1 MASKSPGLVALGILV
16 FVAATLI
23 SSVTTVPTRAV
34 GVVTTFNKPTGETY
48 TAGAHLKAPW
58 KNVTDMSL
66 AWQTVNYQFE
76 VQAAGG
82 ATVGLDI
89 RPRWRMKEAAAPEL
103 FQDYKNFEGVVDNL
117 FKTELVAAGNKLFAA
132 YNPLTA
138 YDVKT
143 SLPVKAKSQWE
154 QEFLAE
160 MNLRLG
166 TKLEFE
172 RVGVITI
179 APDPKSQEKLNQQ
192 IEEFGRGKVLDQAK
206 INADKEAAITAT
218 NAGVDKATR
227 CMEIAE
233 KTSSDPGTCALFEN
247 KGAGVIIGTGKAAK

>member
-1 MASKSPGLVALGILV
+1 MASKSPGLVFASILV
-16 FVAATLI
+16 FALGLVI
-23 SSVTTVPTRAV
+23 SSVGTVPTREV
-34 GVVTTFNKPTGETY
+34 GVVTSFNKPTGETY
-48 TAGAHLKAPW
+48 TAGAYLKAPW
-58 KNVTDMSL
+58 KSVTDMSL
-66 AWQTVNYQFE
+66 AWQTVNYQFN

-89 RPRWRMKEAAAPEL
+89 RPRWRMREAAAPEL
-103 FQDYKNFEGVVDNL
+103 FQEYKNFEGVVNNL
-117 FKTELVAAGNKLFAA
+117 FKTELVGAGNALFAS

-143 SLPVKAKSQWE
+143 SLPTKPKTAWE
-154 QEFLAE
+154 SEFLAE
-160 MNLRLG
+160 LNKRLG
-166 TKLEFE
+166 NKLEFE

-218 NAGVDKATR
+218 NAGVDKEAR
-227 CMEIAE
+227 CLEIAAANGGE
-233 KTSSDPGTCALFEN
+233 PGLCLSG
-247 KGAGVIIGTGKAAK
+247 GAGVILNKPAK